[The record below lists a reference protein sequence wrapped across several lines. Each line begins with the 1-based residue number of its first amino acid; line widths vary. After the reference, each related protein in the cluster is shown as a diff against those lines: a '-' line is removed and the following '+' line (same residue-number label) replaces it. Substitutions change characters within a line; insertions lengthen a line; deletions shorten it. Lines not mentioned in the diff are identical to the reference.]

1 MARRLLDKR
10 DWDFPSSCWVC
21 EPGND
26 HGLQV
31 PFYLDEEARQVV
43 AEFTPQPFHS
53 GAPEFAHGGLSMALL
68 DEGMTWALIS
78 IARRW
83 GVMRRAQ
90 SVFSRPVRLGQRHEV
105 RAWIEGGHGIDLVAA
120 AEILDSR
127 GRVCVA
133 FRADYYL
140 MTREEAARAYG
151 VESEIARE
159 FTRA

>member
-1 MARRLLDKR
+1 SAFWPTTRCVKRRTLRHQTGPRGTEVARRLLDKR

-78 IARRW
+78 IA
-83 GVMRRAQ
+83 
-90 SVFSRPVRLGQRHEV
+90 
-105 RAWIEGGHGIDLVAA
+105 
-120 AEILDSR
+120 
-127 GRVCVA
+127 
-133 FRADYYL
+133 
-140 MTREEAARAYG
+140 
-151 VESEIARE
+151 
-159 FTRA
+159 

>member
-1 MARRLLDKR
+1 MARHLLDKR
-10 DWDFPSSCWVC
+10 EWDFPSSCWVC
-21 EPGND
+21 EPDNPE
-26 HGLQV
+26 GLRI
-31 PFYLDEEARQVV
+31 PFYYDEEARQVV
-43 AEFTPQPFHS
+43 AEFTPQPAFS

-68 DEGMTWALIS
+68 DEAMTWSLIS

-90 SVFSRPVRLGQRHEV
+90 SVFSRPVRIGQRHEV
-105 RAWIEGGHGIDLVAA
+105 RAWIEGSHGFDLVAA
-120 AEILDSR
+120 GEIRDSR

-133 FRADYYL
+133 FRADYYV
-140 MTREEAARAYG
+140 MTQDEAARAYG